1 MKVLIIGAGVAGLS
15 AAWRLQRENIAAT
28 VLEARD
34 RIGGRVWTSHD
45 FADIP
50 VEFGAEL
57 IHGTTPE
64 VNTWD
69 WVRRLGLET
78 WHWNK
83 LGDSMIR
90 LEDGRWMTM
99 ADARADSP
107 EFDVTRSWELDDAP
121 PPRDSDDLETYLRRI
136 GFSDEQL
143 RYVARSFANAEG
155 ESMRCLNAKAHAHLM
170 HDDGPLEKSRGVELP
185 PDASGGLRGVELPP
199 DASGGLRGVELPP
212 VASGGLRGVD
222 PDASGGLRG
231 VDPDASGGLRG
242 VESDSSP
249 GPKGV
254 DHRILD
260 GYDAYTS
267 ALADGLDIRL
277 NTVVKAVDWSNGVA
291 VTTASGETFSADRAI
306 ITLPLG
312 VLQAGGIGFN
322 PPLPQSKL
330 DAVSGLRM
338 GPVVKLVYRFS
349 QPILDPSIGAIY
361 ARGNPPM
368 WWSPSLGRES
378 GDIVWTGFV
387 TGDYARELH
396 ALGEEAALQAALDSL
411 RRELN
416 QPDLQ
421 PTHARWINWIDDP
434 YSLGGYSVCLPG
446 HYAARDKLAQPTPPL
461 YWAGEASAP
470 HHLTAMV
477 HGAYFTGQRAA
488 AEVIESL

>member
-15 AAWRLQRENIAAT
+15 AAWHLQRENIAAT
-28 VLEARD
+28 ILEARD
-34 RIGGRVWTSHD
+34 RVGGRVWTSHD

-69 WVRRLGLET
+69 WVRRLGLKT

-83 LGDSMIR
+83 LDDSIIR

-121 PPRDSDDLETYLRRI
+121 PPHDGEDLDTYLRRI
-136 GFSDEQL
+136 GFSDDQL

-170 HDDGPLEKSRGVELP
+170 HDDGPMEKSRGVELP
-185 PDASGGLRGVELPP
+185 
-199 DASGGLRGVELPP
+199 
-212 VASGGLRGVD
+212 

-338 GPVVKLVYRFS
+338 GPVMKLVYRFS

-368 WWSPSLGRES
+368 WWSPSLGRER

-387 TGDYARELH
+387 TGDYARELN

-434 YSLGGYSVCLPG
+434 FSLGGYSVCLPG